1 MLTRVSCDCD
11 GYEKAAGSGQPA
23 AGSDRTG
30 DRSRKSE
37 VGGRKTED
45 RFFCGC
51 SFPRPP
57 RLSAPQADDG
67 WQAAAIMK
75 DKAGS

>member
-1 MLTRVSCDCD
+1 MVMKRQL
-11 GYEKAAGSGQPA
+11 AADSLQQAAIGQGTEVGSQ
-23 AGSDRTG
+23 R
-30 DRSRKSE
+30 SE
-37 VGGRKTED
+37 VGRQRTD
-45 RFFCGC
+45 FSDGC

>member
-1 MLTRVSCDCD
+1 MPTRVSCDC
-11 GYEKAAGSGQPA
+11 GGFRKTGGSGQPA

-30 DRSRKSE
+30 GRSRKSE
-37 VGGRKTED
+37 VRGRKTED

-57 RLSAPQADDG
+57 RLSPPQADDG

-75 DKAGS
+75 DIADS